1 MSKIQIDAK
10 SLLKA
15 LQGAAPAIAS
25 NPVLPI
31 TEGFRLV
38 ANEDMLEVTATDMGT
53 TITVPVQCRGEI
65 SCVVPKLIMDT
76 MKLLDGEVT
85 LELTEKLTIKAKSG
99 RYTMPVFP
107 VADFP
112 TIEFPTDFEY
122 VGDIQSLIENVAWT
136 ASTDE
141 LRPVMCGVLWEQSET
156 ELSIVATDAYKLAKY
171 STAVKGTPRTMVVP
185 KKAMQRL
192 QGEVS
197 VASTDR
203 MAHFLLPDKKV
214 STTLI
219 DGKYPNYEVVIPK
232 ENPFKVTAE
241 LSEVVSELKSVAI
254 YANKTTNLVV
264 IEVSGDIMKL
274 SALDLDQ
281 QQEAEFSV
289 PCKSTMDIR
298 FGMNARFML
307 EALSKC
313 DEFEMHGSAPNRAF
327 ILKTDGIILLMPVN
341 TEGQ

>member
-1 MSKIQIDAK
+1 MSKITIDAK
-10 SLLKA
+10 AFLKA

-38 ANEDMLEVTATDMGT
+38 ATDETLEVTATDMGT
-53 TITVPVQCRGEI
+53 TITVPVPCKGEI

-76 MKLLDGEVT
+76 MKLLDGDVT
-85 LELTEKLTIKAKSG
+85 LELAEKLVIKAKSG
-99 RYTMPVFP
+99 RYSMPVFN

-112 TIEFPTDFEY
+112 TIQFPTEFEY
-122 VGDIQSLIENVAWT
+122 VGDIQGLVESTAWT

-156 ELSIVATDAYKLAKY
+156 GLNIVATDAHKLAKY
-171 STAVKGTPRTMVVP
+171 TTEVKGTNRVMVVP
-185 KKAMQRL
+185 KKAIQRL

-197 VASTDR
+197 VASDER

-214 STTLI
+214 STVLV
-219 DGKYPNYEVVIPK
+219 DGKYPNYEAVIPK

-241 LSEVVSELKSVAI
+241 LSEVIAALKSVAI

-264 IEVSGDIMKL
+264 IDVSGDVMKFT
-274 SALDLDQ
+274 ALDLDQ
-281 QQEAEFSV
+281 QQEAEFQV
-289 PCKSTMDIR
+289 QCKSTMDLK
-298 FGMNARFML
+298 FGMNARFLL

-313 DEFEMHGSAPNRAF
+313 DEFEMYGSAPNRAF
-327 ILKTDGIILLMPVN
+327 ILKTEGIILLMPVN
-341 TEGQ
+341 TEQ